1 MRQHELHV
9 WYDRLLM
16 KMILRRP
23 TLGIQARLVVLVL
36 VSVLP
41 LVGLASFAMIRTVDD
56 ERKRIE
62 RDVGER
68 VAGLLAGV
76 DRQITSIQA
85 ELRVLAVSPSLQKDD
100 FAAFDHEMREALKIQ
115 GTSIVL
121 HDTTGQQLLST
132 NRPFGERL
140 PRATNTEMHDRV
152 VATGEPQISDLI
164 IGAVLRRPILTV
176 GAPVFRDGR
185 VAYVLAMGLGPEVLT
200 ALLNE
205 QNVPPDW
212 SAGIFDRNYLIVA
225 HNHGLDRLIGQ
236 PAMPELRARISRNL
250 GGWFPSVTKDG
261 IAVYSAFR
269 RSELS
274 AWTVA
279 IGVPREFVDAPLRRA
294 QWLAF
299 GGGAATLALS
309 LILAWWMARGIRRP
323 VAALTQSARALGRG
337 APIGAPIGGVR
348 ELDQVDRALRAT
360 ASALEERDRARET
373 AEAALRASEERF
385 RTLAE
390 SLPQLVWTSLPNGRV
405 DYLNHQWLE
414 YTGMSKGEPLD
425 AERLREVIHPDDLA
439 ATAACWGAAVEGGA
453 DYDLEHRIR
462 AADGSYRWFKTR
474 GTRVVDSTGQT
485 VKWFGTCTD
494 IQDIVEARET
504 QARSHE
510 RLQVMVADRTRELA
524 AANDRLHSEIDARA
538 AAQAALV
545 QAQKMEAV
553 GQLTGGI
560 AHDFNNLLTA
570 VSASLELLEPR
581 IADEKSLR
589 LLRTAQRGASRGA
602 KLTQSLLA
610 FARKQH
616 LKPVPADLNAVIAEM
631 SDMLHRSLGSS
642 VDIRHIPGGGLWPVL
657 IDVTQIE
664 TALLNIAINARDAMP
679 QGGTLLIETAN
690 ISVGSDALPEE
701 MAGCDCILLSM
712 RDTGTGMS
720 PEVVEHAFEPFFTT
734 KEIGKGTGLGLS
746 TVFGVVR
753 QSGGTVRIKSRIRE
767 GTTVQIYL
775 PRASE
780 AVAHRSTRRAGPGQ
794 QAGEARILVVDDDP
808 EVRWVT
814 AEALRGLGYE
824 VTEAGSGRTAL
835 TLLEHGHPC
844 DLVIMDLAMP
854 GLSGAETI
862 RLARRMHPDL
872 PALFC
877 TGNADAASFETHTG
891 GDPLL
896 AKPFGRDALAEA
908 VRKALR
914 RTPAGTAANVVPLR
928 RSEPSQSR

>member
-1 MRQHELHV
+1 MRL
-9 WYDRLLM
+9 
-16 KMILRRP
+16 ILRRL

-36 VSVLP
+36 VTVLP

-56 ERKRIE
+56 ERTRIE

-68 VAGLLAGV
+68 VAGLLADV
-76 DRQITSIQA
+76 DRQITSIQT
-85 ELRVLAVSPSLQKDD
+85 ELRVLAVSPSLQTGD
-100 FAAFDHEMREALKIQ
+100 FASFDREMREALEIQ
-115 GTSIVL
+115 GTTIVL
-121 HDTTGQQLLST
+121 LDTKGQQLLNT
-132 NRPFGERL
+132 NRPFGEPL

-152 VATGEPQISDLI
+152 VSTGKPQISDLI
-164 IGAVLRRPILTV
+164 IGAVLRRPVLTV
-176 GAPVFRDGR
+176 GVPVFREGQ
-185 VAYVLAMGLGPEVLT
+185 VAYVLVMGLGPEILS

-205 QNVPPDW
+205 QNLPPDW

-225 HNHGLDRLIGQ
+225 HNRGLDRLIGQ

-250 GGWFPSVTKDG
+250 GAWFPSVTKEG
-261 IAVYSAFR
+261 TAVYSAFR
-269 RSELS
+269 RSDLS
-274 AWTVA
+274 GWAVA

-309 LILAWWMARGIRRP
+309 LALAWWMARGIRRP
-323 VAALTQSARALGRG
+323 VAALTRSARALGKG
-337 APIGAPIGGVR
+337 APIGPPIGGVR
-348 ELDQVDRALRAT
+348 ELDQVDRALRAS
-360 ASALEERDRARET
+360 ASALEERDRAREA

-390 SLPQLVWTSLPNGRV
+390 SLPQLVWTSALNGRV
-405 DYLNHQWLE
+405 DYLNRRWLE
-414 YTGMSKGEPLD
+414 YTGMSEGEPLD
-425 AERLREVIHPDDLA
+425 AQRLREVIHPDDLA
-439 ATAACWGAAVEGGA
+439 ATVACWGAAVEGVA
-453 DYDLEHRIR
+453 EYDLEHRIR

-474 GTRVVDSTGQT
+474 GTRVADSTGQT

-510 RLQVMVADRTRELA
+510 RLEVMVAERTRELA
-524 AANDRLHSEIDARA
+524 AANDRLRREIDARE
-538 AAQAALV
+538 AAQAALLQV
-545 QAQKMEAV
+545 QKMEAV

-581 IADEKSLR
+581 ISDEKSLR

-616 LKPVPADLNAVIAEM
+616 LEPVPADLNAVIAEM
-631 SDMLHRSLGSS
+631 SDMLHRSLGSA
-642 VDIRHIPGGGLWPVL
+642 VEIRHIPGDGLWPVL

-679 QGGTLLIETAN
+679 QGGTLLIETTNLSA
-690 ISVGSDALPEE
+690 GSDELPEE
-701 MAGCDCILLSM
+701 MAGCDCVLLSM
-712 RDTGTGMS
+712 SDTGTGMS
-720 PEVVEHAFEPFFTT
+720 PEVIEHAFEPFFTT

-753 QSGGTVRIKSRIRE
+753 QSGGTVRIRSRIRE

-775 PRASE
+775 PRTSE
-780 AVAHRSTRRAGPGQ
+780 PVTPSSRRVAPAQGSGQ
-794 QAGEARILVVDDDP
+794 SRILVVDDDP

-814 AEALRGLGYE
+814 AEALRGMGYA
-824 VTEAGSGRTAL
+824 VTEAGSGRAAL
-835 TLLEHGHPC
+835 TLLERGEPC

-854 GLSGAETI
+854 GLSGAETV
-862 RLARRMHPDL
+862 RLARRIRPDL
-872 PALFC
+872 SALFC
-877 TGNADAASFETHTG
+877 TGNVDAAGFESDT

-896 AKPFGRDALAEA
+896 AKPFGPDALAEA
-908 VRKALR
+908 VRTALR
-914 RTPAGTAANVVPLR
+914 RTPARAAGNVFPLR
-928 RSEPSQSR
+928 RSEPPH